1 MLTYVFLSTFPCGG
15 SVSVIESSNLAF
27 IEIMGYAGA
36 DFVIID
42 LEHGPNSIQTAQILV
57 RAAELAGSVPIV
69 RVKEGNDSV
78 IGEALD
84 IGAAGIQV
92 PQIETAVQAENVIKR
107 MKFAP
112 EGERG
117 VCRFV
122 RAAQYSANGRFKYFK
137 RANEAV
143 AILQIEGMS
152 GIQNLHE
159 ILQVPGIDLLF
170 IGPYGLS
177 QSLGLTGQIAH
188 PLIEEKIHKIT
199 KACMQKGVATEI
211 FAYALISSSISLKS
225 PVKPQIYSISAIL
238 TNYNYFN
245 SADIFSVR
253 RSILGNFNTEIP
265 QLYPLGYCK

>member
-1 MLTYVFLSTFPCGG
+1 MNGAQKFRNRLFETGAIGIFSKTSDP
-15 SVSVIESSNLAF
+15 AF

-42 LEHGPNSIQTAQILV
+42 LEHGPNSIQTAQNLV

-69 RVKEGNDSV
+69 RVKEGNDSI

-159 ILQVPGIDLLF
+159 ILQVPGIDVLF
-170 IGPYGLS
+170 IGPYDLS
-177 QSLGLTGQIAH
+177 QSLGLTGQIDH
-188 PLIEEKIHKIT
+188 PLIEEKIHEIT
-199 KACMQKGVATEI
+199 KACMQKGVATGI
-211 FAYALISSSISLKS
+211 FVDSPENALKWKANGVRYISYSVDTGIFYEA
-225 PVKPQIYSISAIL
+225 VKNMIHTLSKEECS
-238 TNYNYFN
+238 N
-245 SADIFSVR
+245 
-253 RSILGNFNTEIP
+253 
-265 QLYPLGYCK
+265 